1 MKTGSNN
8 GVQGTLHK
16 VSGPLTPDVRHKEM
30 NILRITAVLVAI
42 LAPCACATSFIEIQI
57 TTNAEPATYSINDRP
72 VSRMELSKSLA
83 LISNI
88 DTKQT
93 IIIEPAPLSSARS
106 LMDMLSELKARGLT
120 NTYVYYRELPSPLAS
135 PNYILS
141 FPLNLDALKIGNGP
155 DERAITLPAEEA
167 QEIERLY
174 QDAKQKK
181 AEQGGP
187 GYPPQG
193 VGSPD
198 P

>member
-1 MKTGSNN
+1 
-8 GVQGTLHK
+8 
-16 VSGPLTPDVRHKEM
+16 
-30 NILRITAVLVAI
+30 
-42 LAPCACATSFIEIQI
+42 
-57 TTNAEPATYSINDRP
+57 
-72 VSRMELSKSLA
+72 MELSKSLA

-88 DTKQT
+88 DAKQT

-135 PNYILS
+135 PNYVLS
-141 FPLNLDALKIGNGP
+141 FPLNLDVLKIGNGP
-155 DERAITLPAEEA
+155 DERAITLPVEEA

-174 QDAKQKK
+174 QDAKQKR
-181 AEQGGP
+181 AEQGGA